1 MKEGVKKNHSKL
13 DKILDGVEKLGNR
26 VPHPAIIFLMLIVFV
41 AVLSQIFQM
50 MGQNATYEVFNSDS
64 GQLESTTVHVKS
76 LFSGEG
82 YSLYL
87 NFNGFKSNEFSSTW
101 CDFSGNG
108 RRRFCGRSRVN
119 WCDDP
124 QISESCS

>member
-50 MGQNATYEVFNSDS
+50 MGRMPLMKYLIQIVDS
-64 GQLESTTVHVKS
+64 WNQRQFT
-76 LFSGEG
+76 
-82 YSLYL
+82 
-87 NFNGFKSNEFSSTW
+87 
-101 CDFSGNG
+101 
-108 RRRFCGRSRVN
+108 
-119 WCDDP
+119 
-124 QISESCS
+124 